1 MNTIWQFARFCVRI
15 AVVRSFVRLRRTALL
30 WHVVVCMP
38 ILNQSSTAGNVAWE
52 RKGTERCRRFASWI
66 ANAGTSSRYRRRLQ
80 VASESF
86 WTWRLLVLPF
96 VPWWLN
102 ITCRRASPEVKK
114 RQLFTYHAHWHGVRP
129 VCDRDWWTSCEND
142 LRVAG
147 WILEGRRRPERF
159 FKCTVCVCYHF
170 A

>member
-86 WTWRLLVLPF
+86 WTWRLF
-96 VPWWLN
+96 VPNTHSLVGN
-102 ITCRRASPEVKK
+102 GVPCHTDRRHFVDHLLYLTACVFLWMQMLCCDCMWYSLDCEFCTRPDSCFLTTSEQVYYCV
-114 RQLFTYHAHWHGVRP
+114 FYHTY
-129 VCDRDWWTSCEND
+129 CFC
-142 LRVAG
+142 
-147 WILEGRRRPERF
+147 
-159 FKCTVCVCYHF
+159 
-170 A
+170 